1 MNNIDAIM
9 NNKLYR
15 EALEKLSEYER
26 DREFCNHTIEH
37 FIDVSRI
44 AYIMALEEN
53 LSVSKEVAYISG
65 LLAAELGENVNLA
78 KRAGLLHDIG
88 RVRQYEEGI
97 HHDIA
102 SVEMSREILKE
113 TSFTEDEVNI
123 ILNGIANHRKES
135 DNKLEEIIYKADKL
149 SRQCFNCK
157 AEKECY
163 WSSEKKN
170 FKITY

>member
-1 MNNIDAIM
+1 MDNINIIL
-9 NNKLYR
+9 NNKEYKQ
-15 EALEKLSEYER
+15 ALEKLSEYEKN
-26 DREFCNHTIEH
+26 REFCNHTIEH

-44 AYIMALEEN
+44 SYIMVLEEK
-53 LSVSKEVAYISG
+53 LSVSKEVIYAI
-65 LLAAELGENVNLA
+65 
-78 KRAGLLHDIG
+78 GLLHDIG
-88 RVRQYEEGI
+88 RVKQYEEGI

-102 SVEMSREILKE
+102 SVEISKEILKE
-113 TSFTEDEVNI
+113 TSFTDEEINI

-157 AEKECY
+157 VEKECY

>member
-26 DREFCNHTIEH
+26 DREVCNHTIEH

-53 LSVSKEVAYISG
+53 LSVSKEVIYAI
-65 LLAAELGENVNLA
+65 
-78 KRAGLLHDIG
+78 GLLHDIG

>member
-1 MNNIDAIM
+1 MENINIIL
-9 NNKLYR
+9 NNKEYKQ
-15 EALEKLSEYER
+15 ALEKLSEYEKN
-26 DREFCNHTIEH
+26 REFCNHTIEH

-44 AYIMALEEN
+44 AYIMVLEEK
-53 LSVSKEVAYISG
+53 LSVSKEVIYAI
-65 LLAAELGENVNLA
+65 
-78 KRAGLLHDIG
+78 GLLHDIG
-88 RVRQYEEGI
+88 RVKQYEEGI

-102 SVEMSREILKE
+102 SVEMSKEILKE
-113 TSFTEDEVNI
+113 TSLTDEEINI

-149 SRQCFNCK
+149 SRQRINCK

>member
-1 MNNIDAIM
+1 M
-9 NNKLYR
+9 LFR
-15 EALEKLSEYER
+15 SESLEKLSEYER

-44 AYIMALEEN
+44 AYIMVLEEK
-53 LSVSKEVAYISG
+53 LSVSKEIIYAI
-65 LLAAELGENVNLA
+65 
-78 KRAGLLHDIG
+78 GLLHDIG

-113 TSFTEDEVNI
+113 TNFTEYEIDT

-135 DNKLEEIIYKADKL
+135 DNKLEEIIYKADKI

>member
-1 MNNIDAIM
+1 MKNIDIIM
-9 NNKLYR
+9 NNSMYT
-15 EALEKLSEYER
+15 ESLEKLKKYEEN
-26 DREFCNHTIEH
+26 REFCNHTIEH
-37 FIDVSRI
+37 FIDVARI
-44 AYIMALEEN
+44 AYIMVLEED
-53 LSVSKEVAYISG
+53 LKVSKEVIYAI
-65 LLAAELGENVNLA
+65 
-78 KRAGLLHDIG
+78 GLLHDIG

-113 TSFTEDEVNI
+113 TNFTEYEIDT

-135 DNKLEEIIYKADKL
+135 DNKLEEIIYKADKI

>member
-1 MNNIDAIM
+1 MENINIIL
-9 NNKLYR
+9 NNKEYKQ
-15 EALEKLSEYER
+15 ALEKLSEYER
-26 DREFCNHTIEH
+26 NREFCNHTIEH

-44 AYIMALEEN
+44 AYIMVLEEKLN
-53 LSVSKEVAYISG
+53 VSKEVIYAI
-65 LLAAELGENVNLA
+65 
-78 KRAGLLHDIG
+78 GLLHDIG

-102 SVEMSREILKE
+102 SVEMSKEILKE
-113 TSFTEDEVNI
+113 TSFTDEEINI

-157 AEKECY
+157 AKKECY

>member
-15 EALEKLSEYER
+15 EALEKLSEYEKN
-26 DREFCNHTIEH
+26 REFCNHTIEH

-44 AYIMALEEN
+44 AYIMVLEEKLN
-53 LSVSKEVAYISG
+53 VSKEVIYSI
-65 LLAAELGENVNLA
+65 
-78 KRAGLLHDIG
+78 GLLHDIG
-88 RVRQYEEGI
+88 RVKQYEEGI

-102 SVEMSREILKE
+102 SVEMSKEILKE
-113 TSFTEDEVNI
+113 TSFTDEEINI

>member
-44 AYIMALEEN
+44 AYIMILEEN
-53 LSVSKEVAYISG
+53 LNVSKEIVYAI
-65 LLAAELGENVNLA
+65 
-78 KRAGLLHDIG
+78 GLLHDIG
-88 RVRQYEEGI
+88 RVKQYEEGI

-102 SVEMSREILKE
+102 SVEMSKEILKE
-113 TSFTEDEVNI
+113 TSFTDEEINI

>member
-44 AYIMALEEN
+44 AYIMVLEEN
-53 LSVSKEVAYISG
+53 LSVSKEVIYAI
-65 LLAAELGENVNLA
+65 
-78 KRAGLLHDIG
+78 GLLHDIG

>member
-1 MNNIDAIM
+1 MENINIIL
-9 NNKLYR
+9 NNKEYKQ
-15 EALEKLSEYER
+15 ALEKLSEYER
-26 DREFCNHTIEH
+26 NREFCNHTIEH
-37 FIDVSRI
+37 FMDVSRI
-44 AYIMALEEN
+44 AYIMVLEEKLN
-53 LSVSKEVAYISG
+53 VSKEVIYAI
-65 LLAAELGENVNLA
+65 
-78 KRAGLLHDIG
+78 GLLHDIG
-88 RVRQYEEGI
+88 RVKQYEEGI

-102 SVEMSREILKE
+102 SVEMSKEILKE
-113 TSFTEDEVNI
+113 TSFTDEEINI

-135 DNKLEEIIYKADKL
+135 DNKLGEIIYKADKL

>member
-1 MNNIDAIM
+1 MDNVDKILNA
-9 NNKLYR
+9 KLYK
-15 EALEKLSEYER
+15 ESLEKLKKYEEN
-26 DREFCNHTIEH
+26 REFCNHTIEH
-37 FIDVSRI
+37 FIDVARI
-44 AYIMALEEN
+44 AYIMVLEEKIN
-53 LSVSKEVAYISG
+53 ISKEVIYAI
-65 LLAAELGENVNLA
+65 
-78 KRAGLLHDIG
+78 GLLHDIG
-88 RVRQYEEGI
+88 RVKQYEEGI

-102 SVEMSREILKE
+102 SVDMSREILKE
-113 TSFTEDEVNI
+113 TSFKQEEVNI

-163 WSSEKKN
+163 WSLEKKN

>member
-9 NNKLYR
+9 SNKLYK
-15 EALEKLSEYER
+15 ESLEKLSEYER

-44 AYIMALEEN
+44 AYIMVLEEK
-53 LSVSKEVAYISG
+53 LSVSKEIIYAI
-65 LLAAELGENVNLA
+65 
-78 KRAGLLHDIG
+78 GLLHDIG

-102 SVEMSREILKE
+102 SVEMSIEILKE
-113 TSFTEDEVNI
+113 TNFTEYEIDT

-135 DNKLEEIIYKADKL
+135 DNKLEEIIYKADKI

>member
-1 MNNIDAIM
+1 MENVNIIL
-9 NNKLYR
+9 NNKKYKQ
-15 EALEKLSEYER
+15 ALKKIEEYEK

-37 FIDVSRI
+37 FMDVSRI
-44 AYIMALEEN
+44 AYIMILEEN
-53 LSVSKEVAYISG
+53 LNVSKEIVYAI
-65 LLAAELGENVNLA
+65 
-78 KRAGLLHDIG
+78 GLLHDIG
-88 RVRQYEEGI
+88 RVKQYEEGI

-102 SVEMSREILKE
+102 SVEISREILKE
-113 TSFTEDEVNI
+113 TSFTKNEINI

-163 WSSEKKN
+163 WSKEKKN
-170 FKITY
+170 FKVAY

>member
-1 MNNIDAIM
+1 MENINIIL
-9 NNKLYR
+9 NNKEYKQ
-15 EALEKLSEYER
+15 ALEKLSEYER
-26 DREFCNHTIEH
+26 NREFCNHTIEH
-37 FIDVSRI
+37 FMDVSRI
-44 AYIMALEEN
+44 AYIMVLEEKLN
-53 LSVSKEVAYISG
+53 VSKEVIYAI
-65 LLAAELGENVNLA
+65 
-78 KRAGLLHDIG
+78 GLLHDIG
-88 RVRQYEEGI
+88 RVKQYEEGI

-102 SVEMSREILKE
+102 SVEMSKEILKE
-113 TSFTEDEVNI
+113 TSFTDEEINI
-123 ILNGIANHRKES
+123 ILNSIANHRKES

>member
-1 MNNIDAIM
+1 MNNIDVIM
-9 NNKLYR
+9 SNKLYK
-15 EALEKLSEYER
+15 ESLEKLNKYES

-44 AYIMALEEN
+44 AYIMVLEEG
-53 LSVSKEVAYISG
+53 LKVSKDVIYAI
-65 LLAAELGENVNLA
+65 
-78 KRAGLLHDIG
+78 GLLHDIG

-113 TSFTEDEVNI
+113 TSFTDEEINT

>member
-53 LSVSKEVAYISG
+53 LSVSKEVIYAI
-65 LLAAELGENVNLA
+65 
-78 KRAGLLHDIG
+78 GLLHDIG
-88 RVRQYEEGI
+88 RVKQYEEGI

>member
-1 MNNIDAIM
+1 M
-9 NNKLYR
+9 NNKLYK
-15 EALEKLSEYER
+15 EALKKLSEYER

-44 AYIMALEEN
+44 AYIMVLEEG
-53 LSVSKEVAYISG
+53 LKVSKDVIYAI
-65 LLAAELGENVNLA
+65 
-78 KRAGLLHDIG
+78 GLLHDIG

-113 TSFTEDEVNI
+113 TSFIEEEINT

>member
-1 MNNIDAIM
+1 MENINIIL
-9 NNKLYR
+9 NNKEYKQ
-15 EALEKLSEYER
+15 ALEKLSEYEKN
-26 DREFCNHTIEH
+26 REFCNHTIEH

-44 AYIMALEEN
+44 AYIMVLEEK
-53 LSVSKEVAYISG
+53 LSVSKEVIYAI
-65 LLAAELGENVNLA
+65 
-78 KRAGLLHDIG
+78 GLLHDIG
-88 RVRQYEEGI
+88 RVKQYEEGI

-102 SVEMSREILKE
+102 SVEMSKEILKE
-113 TSFTEDEVNI
+113 TSLTDEEINI

>member
-9 NNKLYR
+9 SNKLYK
-15 EALEKLSEYER
+15 ESLEKLSEYER

-44 AYIMALEEN
+44 AYIMVLEEK
-53 LSVSKEVAYISG
+53 LSVSKEIIYAI
-65 LLAAELGENVNLA
+65 
-78 KRAGLLHDIG
+78 GLLHDIG

-113 TSFTEDEVNI
+113 TNFTEYEIDT

-135 DNKLEEIIYKADKL
+135 DNKLEEIIYKADKI

>member
-9 NNKLYR
+9 SNKLYK
-15 EALEKLSEYER
+15 EALEKLSEYEK

-44 AYIMALEEN
+44 AYIMVLEEK
-53 LSVSKEVAYISG
+53 LSISKEVIYAI
-65 LLAAELGENVNLA
+65 
-78 KRAGLLHDIG
+78 GLLHDIG

-102 SVEMSREILKE
+102 SVEMSKEILKE
-113 TSFTEDEVNI
+113 TSFTEYEVDI
-123 ILNGIANHRKES
+123 ILNGIDNHRRES

>member
-1 MNNIDAIM
+1 MNNIDVIM
-9 NNKLYR
+9 SNKLYK
-15 EALEKLSEYER
+15 EALKKLSEYER

-44 AYIMALEEN
+44 AYIMVLEEG
-53 LSVSKEVAYISG
+53 LKVSKDVIYAI
-65 LLAAELGENVNLA
+65 
-78 KRAGLLHDIG
+78 GLLHDIG

-113 TSFTEDEVNI
+113 TSFTEQEINI

>member
-1 MNNIDAIM
+1 MENVNIIL
-9 NNKLYR
+9 NNKKYKQ
-15 EALEKLSEYER
+15 ALKKIEEYEK

-37 FIDVSRI
+37 FMDVSRI
-44 AYIMALEEN
+44 AYIMILEEN
-53 LSVSKEVAYISG
+53 LNFSKEIVYAI
-65 LLAAELGENVNLA
+65 
-78 KRAGLLHDIG
+78 GLLHDIG
-88 RVRQYEEGI
+88 RVKQYEEGI

-102 SVEMSREILKE
+102 SVEISREILKE
-113 TSFTEDEVNI
+113 TSFTKNEINI

-157 AEKECY
+157 SEQECY
-163 WSSEKKN
+163 WSNEKKN

>member
-53 LSVSKEVAYISG
+53 LSVSKEVIYAI
-65 LLAAELGENVNLA
+65 
-78 KRAGLLHDIG
+78 GLLHDIG

>member
-1 MNNIDAIM
+1 MENINIIL
-9 NNKLYR
+9 NNKEYKQ
-15 EALEKLSEYER
+15 ALEKLSEYER
-26 DREFCNHTIEH
+26 NREFCNHTIEH
-37 FIDVSRI
+37 FMDVSRI
-44 AYIMALEEN
+44 AYIMVLEEKLN
-53 LSVSKEVAYISG
+53 VSKEVIYAI
-65 LLAAELGENVNLA
+65 
-78 KRAGLLHDIG
+78 GLLHDIG
-88 RVRQYEEGI
+88 RVKQYEEGI

-102 SVEMSREILKE
+102 SVEMSKEILKE
-113 TSFTEDEVNI
+113 TSFTDEEINI

-135 DNKLEEIIYKADKL
+135 DNKVEEIIYKADKL

>member
-9 NNKLYR
+9 SNKLYK
-15 EALEKLSEYER
+15 ESLEKLSEYER

-44 AYIMALEEN
+44 AYIMVLEEK
-53 LSVSKEVAYISG
+53 LSVSKEIIYAI
-65 LLAAELGENVNLA
+65 
-78 KRAGLLHDIG
+78 GLLHDIG

-113 TSFTEDEVNI
+113 TSFTEQEI
-123 ILNGIANHRKES
+123 HTILNGIANHRKES
-135 DNKLEEIIYKADKL
+135 DNKLEEIIYKADKI

-157 AEKECY
+157 AEEECY

-170 FKITY
+170 YKITY

>member
-1 MNNIDAIM
+1 MENVNIIL
-9 NNKLYR
+9 NNKKYKQ
-15 EALEKLSEYER
+15 ALKKIEEYEK

-37 FIDVSRI
+37 FMDVSRI
-44 AYIMALEEN
+44 AYIMILEEN
-53 LSVSKEVAYISG
+53 LNFSKEIVYAI
-65 LLAAELGENVNLA
+65 
-78 KRAGLLHDIG
+78 GLLHDIG
-88 RVRQYEEGI
+88 RVKQYEEGI

-102 SVEMSREILKE
+102 SVEISREILKE
-113 TSFTEDEVNI
+113 TSFTKNEINI

-163 WSSEKKN
+163 WSNEKKN

>member
-1 MNNIDAIM
+1 MENVNIIL
-9 NNKLYR
+9 NNKKYKQ
-15 EALEKLSEYER
+15 ALKKIEEYEK

-37 FIDVSRI
+37 FMDVSRI
-44 AYIMALEEN
+44 AYIMILEEN
-53 LSVSKEVAYISG
+53 LNVSKEIVYAI
-65 LLAAELGENVNLA
+65 
-78 KRAGLLHDIG
+78 GLLHDIG
-88 RVRQYEEGI
+88 RVKQYEEGI

-102 SVEMSREILKE
+102 SVEISREILKE
-113 TSFTEDEVNI
+113 TSFTKNEINI

-157 AEKECY
+157 SEKECY